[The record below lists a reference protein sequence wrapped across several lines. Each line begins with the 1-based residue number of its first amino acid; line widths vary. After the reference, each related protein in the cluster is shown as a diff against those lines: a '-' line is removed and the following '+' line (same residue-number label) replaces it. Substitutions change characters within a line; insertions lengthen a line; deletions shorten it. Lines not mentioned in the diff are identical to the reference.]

1 MRAFIDSNI
10 FIYAAQSHPRFGK
23 KCRQI
28 IEDIENEKIVA
39 ITSSLNISEVGEVIS
54 RYVGKEEAIKA
65 VELVSALPMS
75 IEPVTKENSIDAI
88 SIYCK
93 YNINYA
99 DAIIVSVMQE
109 KFVDTII
116 TNDKHFDKVKG
127 IEAIKPNRYK
137 TREDNR

>member
-10 FIYAAQSHPRFGK
+10 FIYAAQSHPSFGK
-23 KCRQI
+23 KCKQI
-28 IEDIENEKIVA
+28 IEDIENEKITA
-39 ITSSLNISEVGEVIS
+39 ITSSLNISEIGEVIS
-54 RYVGKEEAIKA
+54 RYVGKTEAVKA

-75 IEPVTKENSIDAI
+75 IEPVTKENTIDAI

-99 DAIIVSVMQE
+99 DAIMVSVIQE
-109 KFVDTII
+109 KFINAII

-127 IEAIKPNRYK
+127 IEVIKPNKYK
-137 TREDNR
+137 T

>member
-10 FIYAAQSHPRFGK
+10 FIYAAQSHPTFGK
-23 KCRQI
+23 RCRQI
-28 IEDIENEKIVA
+28 IEDIEKEKIVA
-39 ITSSLNISEVGEVIS
+39 VTSSLNISEIGEVIS
-54 RYVGKEEAIKA
+54 RYVGKAEAVKA

-75 IEPVTKENSIDAI
+75 IEPVAKENTIGAI

-93 YNINYA
+93 YNINYT

-109 KFVDTII
+109 KFIDTII

-127 IEAIKPNRYK
+127 INVIKPNRYK
-137 TREDNR
+137 NSKSSQ